1 MQYYYLDGK
10 IIPAKDAKI
19 HISDIG
25 LLRGYAVFDF
35 LRTYNGKP
43 FFLEEHIQRLE
54 NSAKLLGL
62 TLPISKNEIKQLII
76 KLIKKNGFFES
87 TARIILTGGFTSD
100 GKTFNPSTPTLCI
113 KVDQLRGFP
122 KEAYE
127 NGVSLISL
135 NWKRALP
142 KAKTIDY
149 VMAIR
154 ALTFANKRRKK
165 KIFEVLYT
173 PDNCVL
179 EASTSNFFLFK
190 KDVLIT
196 PKDDILPG
204 ITRAIVLK
212 LAKKKFK
219 VEERKV
225 SKDELKEATEAF
237 ITSTEKEIIPVIKI
251 DNLIIGDGKIGN
263 NTKLIMQLFHDFV
276 QSYS

>member
-1 MQYYYLDGK
+1 MQYYYLNGE
-10 IIPAKDAKI
+10 IIPAEKTKI
-19 HISDIG
+19 HVSDIG
-25 LLRGYAVFDF
+25 LIRGYAVFDF

-43 FFLEEHIQRLE
+43 FFLEEHIKRLE

-62 TLPISKNEIKQLII
+62 TVPISRDELKQLII
-76 KLIKKNGFFES
+76 KLIEKNGFRES
-87 TARIILTGGFTSD
+87 TARIILTGGITLD
-100 GKTFNPSTPTLCI
+100 GKTFNPDTPTLCVR
-113 KVDQLRGFP
+113 VDQLRGFP
-122 KEAYE
+122 KEVYE

-135 NWKRALP
+135 NWKRPLP

-149 VMAIR
+149 IMAIR
-154 ALTFANKRRKK
+154 TLTFANKKRKK

-204 ITRAIVLK
+204 VTRAVVLR

-225 SKDELKEATEAF
+225 FKDELKEATEAF

-251 DNLIIGDGKIGN
+251 DNLVIGDGTIGN
-263 NTKLIMQLFHDFV
+263 NTKLIMQLFRDFV
-276 QSYS
+276 QSWS